1 MVATQALVAGFLIYS
16 FTLLINPWM
25 LEFTLDRATVLSA
38 MTLHLVANG
47 ASAIFIGQI
56 MDRMPSRLFVPAG
69 LALFAISLVLISIA
83 SGFLWIGLI
92 YALVLPVAYHLAGP
106 LAAMSLIARNFE
118 HRRGLALGLGAIG
131 ASLGGVILPLSLT
144 FLLTDFGWRLSLQAL
159 GALTALVLIP
169 LSYLVLRS
177 ESLPKSSSESPDLGS
192 PRIGLSALL
201 RNDGFRIY
209 AGSIFLAFISF
220 FAIQSNVAP
229 YLADLGAGSAGVATV
244 LASMSLASVAGKLV
258 AGVLAD
264 RLDNRLLFGAAS
276 GLSAIGAFLLMG
288 TPAFE
293 QALCAFIALGF
304 GFGAYLPLNSSLAI
318 RIFGAQNVATIL
330 GALSLV
336 VTLCAMF
343 PALAGLIRDRVG
355 SYDLALAVGGASA
368 LCSIALISML
378 KVTVPTWTG
387 DTSAGE
393 K

>member
-1 MVATQALVAGFLIYS
+1 
-16 FTLLINPWM
+16 M
-25 LEFTLDRATVLSA
+25 L
-38 MTLHLVANG
+38 
-47 ASAIFIGQI
+47 
-56 MDRMPSRLFVPAG
+56 SRRSCSPVETARV
-69 LALFAISLVLISIA
+69 S
-83 SGFLWIGLI
+83 
-92 YALVLPVAYHLAGP
+92 LPVANE
-106 LAAMSLIARNFE
+106 SNCFIAERDGGLRRRPGAKSRSMADFAR
-118 HRRGLALGLGAIG
+118 HGGDASTCRGLFDLQLYAPDRSMDARVHPGQGNRSQCHD
-131 ASLGGVILPLSLT
+131 ASPCGE
-144 FLLTDFGWRLSLQAL
+144 WRLCNFHRTDYGSDAVQAFRASRPCPICDQSR
-159 GALTALVLIP
+159 ALTALVLIP

-201 RNDGFRIY
+201 RNNGFRIY

-336 VTLCAMF
+336 VTFCAMF

>member
-1 MVATQALVAGFLIYS
+1 MVATQALVTGFLIYS
-16 FTLLINPWM
+16 FTLLIDPWM

-38 MTLHLVANG
+38 MTVHLVANG

-144 FLLTDFGWRLSLQAL
+144 FLLADFGWRLSLQAL
-159 GALTALVLIP
+159 GALAALFLMP

-177 ESLPKSSSESPDLGS
+177 ECLPKSPSEGADRRSR
-192 PRIGLSALL
+192 RIGLSALL
-201 RNDGFRIY
+201 RNRGFRIY
-209 AGSIFLAFISF
+209 AGSIFLAFVSF

-229 YLADLGAGSAGVATV
+229 YLADLGVGSAGVATV

-264 RLDNRLLFGAAS
+264 RLDNRLLFGVAS
-276 GLSAIGAFLLMG
+276 GLSATGAFLLMG

-293 QALCAFIALGF
+293 QALGAFIALGF

-336 VTLCAMF
+336 VTLCAIS
-343 PALAGLIRDRVG
+343 PVLAGLIRDRVG

-378 KVTVPTWTG
+378 KVSVPTWTG
-387 DTSAGE
+387 DTSADE

>member
-1 MVATQALVAGFLIYS
+1 MGICD
-16 FTLLINPWM
+16 
-25 LEFTLDRATVLSA
+25 DRTVII
-38 MTLHLVANG
+38 TG
-47 ASAIFIGQI
+47 AA
-56 MDRMPSRLFVPAG
+56 RG
-69 LALFAISLVLISIA
+69 LGRA
-83 SGFLWIGLI
+83 
-92 YALVLPVAYHLAGP
+92 YALAF
-106 LAAMSLIARNFE
+106 AAE
-118 HRRGLALGLGAIG
+118 GANVVVNDIG

-201 RNDGFRIY
+201 RNNGFRIY

-276 GLSAIGAFLLMG
+276 GLSAIMG

-336 VTLCAMF
+336 VTFCAMF